1 MRKMV
6 GILCS
11 SMINLVDSMWD
22 WKVFVDMSAHTNKGR
37 EREQYHL
44 QNVELTFF
52 AVSFY
57 SSLCHLENLK

>member
-1 MRKMV
+1 
-6 GILCS
+6 
-11 SMINLVDSMWD
+11 
-22 WKVFVDMSAHTNKGR
+22 MSAHTNKGR

-57 SSLCHLENLK
+57 SS